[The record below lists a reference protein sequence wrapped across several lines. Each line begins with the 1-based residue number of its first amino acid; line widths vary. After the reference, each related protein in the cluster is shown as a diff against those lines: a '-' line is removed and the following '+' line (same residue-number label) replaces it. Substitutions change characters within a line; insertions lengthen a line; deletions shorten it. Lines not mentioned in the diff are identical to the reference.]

1 MAVEYE
7 WGREMWDTR
16 CGVHWRWQRRGRR
29 RQKIRLY
36 DCLVSMTG
44 NSDISGLND
53 DRNKWMARGM
63 KVGSVIYPMPPKP
76 EVKQQND
83 AGREGQMR
91 MEIYIRALG
100 KSVALNRKILV

>member
-1 MAVEYE
+1 V
-7 WGREMWDTR
+7 GSREMWDTR

-36 DCLVSMTG
+36 DCHVSMTG
-44 NSDISGLND
+44 NSDISRLND

-63 KVGSVIYPMPPKP
+63 KVHSVIYPMPPKP

-83 AGREGQMR
+83 AGREGKCGWR
-91 MEIYIRALG
+91 STLGHYG